1 MSTTV
6 GDRTDTEDRLLT
18 RPFLLVTLS
27 TLAFFVYVGVMVPLV
42 PRFAENELGG
52 GELAIGLN
60 LVAFSVATVLIRPLL
75 GPIADRRGRRALMV
89 GGCLLAAVSG
99 ALTGLSGNLGVFLA
113 LRALAGIGEAAQYV
127 GAATIIADLSPP
139 HRRAEGASYFSA
151 AVFGG
156 IGIGPVFGEAML
168 GDDRFVR
175 AFMLG
180 AIFTVVAAAIAL
192 LIPDR
197 VAGPGAALAPP
208 VAGEP
213 RVRRTKLLHPAAL
226 LPGCILALGIAGMST
241 FTAFVP
247 DHARDIGLETSSG
260 VFVLYSVVCLVVRLA
275 GARLPERIGLQT
287 ALTIAL
293 GFNAL
298 GLVTAAAVASP
309 AGLYAATLLI
319 AIGISFQY
327 PSLNALAVN
336 AAPDSERAAVLSSF
350 TMFFEIGVAF
360 AGITFG
366 SIGELT
372 SKRGAFLAAAGAG
385 ITGLVLVWTVLRQRT
400 RRPQLVSAF
409 ATAEARET

>member
-60 LVAFSVATVLIRPLL
+60 LVAFSVAAVLIRPLL

-400 RRPQLVSAF
+400 RRPLVSAF